1 MQQQLEVYKAD
12 SAAQLAATEAQT
24 LELLN
29 GLVERL
35 EQDRGKLKVDQEEV
49 RQQVKNIEA
58 ALQGELSAQMQEK
71 MTQLMELA
79 SKGEYNVFDPKLGRV
94 KTSTRDTEK
103 E

>member
-79 SKGEYNVFDPKLGRV
+79 SKGEYRNWGGSRRARG
-94 KTSTRDTEK
+94 TRRRNRLIN
-103 E
+103 